1 MGVKLLSKFLKNECY
16 EDTEKIHLSCLYGK
30 KICIDTSIYLYR
42 FKGQGML
49 IENFY
54 VMCSLFKKYNITPI
68 FIFDGKPPI
77 EKYKALENRKKER
90 ESAKEKY
97 EDLMSKLEGNITQK
111 QKYELDKLKRSMV
124 KITKEDVYLIK
135 SMFDAYGISH
145 ITAIGEADVLC
156 ASLVIKKKVYAVL
169 TEDMDLFAYG
179 SPIILRYF
187 SLSQHS
193 CILYNLNIILDKLN
207 INKKDFQIIC
217 VLSGNDYYESK
228 KNIYYYLKIYSKYKK
243 TNSKKKLLNWLIE
256 HNYIEIEDVID
267 IETTLN
273 IYLNIN
279 KELKKYKYFQ
289 IKFHSTSK
297 KSLMEILE
305 KERFIF

>member
-16 EDTEKIHLSCLYGK
+16 DDTKKIHLSCLYGK

-42 FKGQGML
+42 FKGHDML

-68 FIFDGKPPI
+68 FVFDGKPPI
-77 EKYKALENRKKER
+77 EKRKELENRKRER
-90 ESAKEKY
+90 QTAKEKY
-97 EDLMSKLEGNITQK
+97 ENLMNKLKENISQK
-111 QKYELDKLKRSMV
+111 QQYELDRLKRSMV
-124 KITKEDVYLIK
+124 KITREDVNLIK

-145 ITAIGEADVLC
+145 ITAIGEADILC

-207 INKKDFQIIC
+207 INKKDFQMIC

-228 KNIYYYLKIYSKYKK
+228 KNIYYYLKIYNKYKK
-243 TNSKKKLLNWLIE
+243 TNSKKELLEWLIE
-256 HNYIEIEDVID
+256 NNYIEIEDVID

-289 IKFHSTSK
+289 IKFHSTCK
-297 KSLMEILE
+297 NSLIKILE

>member
-16 EDTEKIHLSCLYGK
+16 EDTKKIHLSCLYGK

-54 VMCSLFKKYNITPI
+54 VMCSLFRKYNITPI

-77 EKYKALENRKKER
+77 EKHKELENRKKER
-90 ESAKEKY
+90 VSAKQKY
-97 EDLMSKLEGNITQK
+97 EDLMSKLGENISQK

-124 KITKEDVYLIK
+124 KITKEDVNLIK

-228 KNIYYYLKIYSKYKK
+228 KNIYYYLKIYNKYKK

-256 HNYIEIEDVID
+256 TNYIEIEDVND

-279 KELKKYKYFQ
+279 KELKRYPYFQ

-297 KSLMEILE
+297 KSLMKILE
-305 KERFIF
+305 NERFIF

>member
-16 EDTEKIHLSCLYGK
+16 EDTKKIHLSCLYGK

-77 EKYKALENRKKER
+77 EKHKELENRKKER
-90 ESAKEKY
+90 VSAKQKY
-97 EDLMSKLEGNITQK
+97 EDLMSKLGENISQK

-124 KITKEDVYLIK
+124 KITKEDVNLIK

-228 KNIYYYLKIYSKYKK
+228 KNIYYYLKIYNKYKK

-256 HNYIEIEDVID
+256 TNYIEIEDVND

-279 KELKKYKYFQ
+279 KELKRYPYFQ

-297 KSLMEILE
+297 KSLMKILE
-305 KERFIF
+305 NERFIF

>member
-16 EDTEKIHLSCLYGK
+16 EDTKKIHLSSLYGK

-54 VMCSLFKKYNITPI
+54 VMCSLFKKYNIIPI
-68 FIFDGKPPI
+68 FVFDGKPPI
-77 EKYKALENRKKER
+77 EKHKELENRKKER
-90 ESAKEKY
+90 ESAKESY
-97 EDLMSKLEGNITQK
+97 EDLMSKLQGNLSQK
-111 QKYELDKLKRSMV
+111 QKYELDRLKRSMV
-124 KITKEDVYLIK
+124 KITREDVDLIK
-135 SMFDAYGISH
+135 SMFDAYGISY
-145 ITAIGEADVLC
+145 IAAIGEADVLC

-193 CILYNLNIILDKLN
+193 CILYNLNIILEKLN
-207 INKKDFQIIC
+207 ITKKDFQMIC

-228 KNIYYYLKIYSKYKK
+228 KNIYYYLKIYNRYRK

-256 HNYIEIEDVID
+256 NNYIEIEDVID

-273 IYLNIN
+273 IYLHIN

-297 KSLMEILE
+297 ESLMEILE
-305 KERFIF
+305 RERFIF

>member
-16 EDTEKIHLSCLYGK
+16 DDTKKIHLSCLYGK

-42 FKGQGML
+42 FKGQDML

-68 FIFDGKPPI
+68 FVFDGKPPI
-77 EKYKALENRKKER
+77 EKRKELENRKRER
-90 ESAKEKY
+90 QTAKEKY
-97 EDLMSKLEGNITQK
+97 ENLINKLKENISQK
-111 QKYELDKLKRSMV
+111 QQYELDRLKRSMV
-124 KITKEDVYLIK
+124 KITRKDVDLIK

-145 ITAIGEADVLC
+145 ITAIGEADILC

-193 CILYNLNIILDKLN
+193 CILYNLNKLLDKLN
-207 INKKDFQIIC
+207 INKKDFQMIC

-228 KNIYYYLKIYSKYKK
+228 KNIYYYLKIYNKYKK
-243 TNSKKKLLNWLIE
+243 TNSKKELLEWLIE
-256 HNYIEIEDVID
+256 NNYIEIEDVID

-289 IKFHSTSK
+289 IKFHSTCK
-297 KSLMEILE
+297 NSLIKILE

>member
-16 EDTEKIHLSCLYGK
+16 DETKKIHLSGLYGK

-68 FIFDGKPPI
+68 FVFDGKPPI
-77 EKYKALENRKKER
+77 EKYKELENRKKER
-90 ESAKEKY
+90 QTAKEKY
-97 EDLMSKLEGNITQK
+97 EDLMNKLGENISQK
-111 QKYELDKLKRSMV
+111 QQYELDRLKRSMV
-124 KITKEDVYLIK
+124 KITREDVDLIK

-145 ITAIGEADVLC
+145 ITAIGEADILC

-193 CILYNLNIILDKLN
+193 CILYNLNIILN
-207 INKKDFQIIC
+207 QHF
-217 VLSGNDYYESK
+217 
-228 KNIYYYLKIYSKYKK
+228 
-243 TNSKKKLLNWLIE
+243 
-256 HNYIEIEDVID
+256 
-267 IETTLN
+267 
-273 IYLNIN
+273 
-279 KELKKYKYFQ
+279 
-289 IKFHSTSK
+289 
-297 KSLMEILE
+297 
-305 KERFIF
+305 

>member
-1 MGVKLLSKFLKNECY
+1 MGVKLLSKFLKSECY
-16 EDTEKIHLSCLYGK
+16 EDTKKIHLSCLYGK

-54 VMCSLFKKYNITPI
+54 VMCSLFKKYNIIPI

-77 EKYKALENRKKER
+77 EKHKALENRKKER
-90 ESAKEKY
+90 KLAKQKY
-97 EDLMSKLEGNITQK
+97 EDLMSKLGENISQK

-124 KITKEDVYLIK
+124 KITREDVNLIK

-193 CILYNLNIILDKLN
+193 CILYNLNIILERLD
-207 INKKDFQIIC
+207 INKEDFQIMC

-228 KNIYYYLKIYSKYKK
+228 KNIYYYLKIYNKYKK

-279 KELKKYKYFQ
+279 KELKKYQYFQ

>member
-16 EDTEKIHLSCLYGK
+16 NETKKIHLSGLYGK

-42 FKGQGML
+42 FKGQDML

-68 FIFDGKPPI
+68 FVFDGKPPI
-77 EKYKALENRKKER
+77 EKHKELENRKKER
-90 ESAKEKY
+90 QSAKEKY
-97 EDLMSKLEGNITQK
+97 ENLMNKLGENISQK
-111 QKYELDKLKRSMV
+111 QKYELDRLKRSMV
-124 KITKEDVYLIK
+124 KITREDVDLIK

-145 ITAIGEADVLC
+145 ITAIGEADILC

-193 CILYNLNIILDKLN
+193 CILYNLNIILEKLN
-207 INKKDFQIIC
+207 INKKDFQMIC

-228 KNIYYYLKIYSKYKK
+228 KNIYYYLKIYNKYKK
-243 TNSKKKLLNWLIE
+243 TNSKKELLNWLIE
-256 HNYIEIEDVID
+256 NNYIEIEDVID
-267 IETTLN
+267 IESTLN

-289 IKFHSTSK
+289 IKFHSVCK
-297 KSLMEILE
+297 DSLIEILE

>member
-16 EDTEKIHLSCLYGK
+16 DETKKIHLSGLYGK

-42 FKGQGML
+42 FKGQNML

-68 FIFDGKPPI
+68 FVFDGKPPI
-77 EKYKALENRKKER
+77 EKHKELENRKKER
-90 ESAKEKY
+90 EIAKEKY
-97 EDLMSKLEGNITQK
+97 EILMNKLGENISQK
-111 QKYELDKLKRSMV
+111 QQYEIDRLKRSMV
-124 KITKEDVYLIK
+124 KITREDVDLIK

-145 ITAIGEADVLC
+145 ITAIGEADILC

-179 SPIILRYF
+179 SPVILRYF

-193 CILYNLNIILDKLN
+193 CILYNLNTILDKLN
-207 INKKDFQIIC
+207 INKKDFQMIC

-228 KNIYYYLKIYSKYKK
+228 KNIYYYLKIYNKYKK
-243 TNSKKKLLNWLIE
+243 SNSNKELLEWLIE
-256 HNYIEIEDVID
+256 NNYIEIEDVID
-267 IETTLN
+267 IESTLN

-289 IKFHSTSK
+289 IKFHSVCK
-297 KSLMEILE
+297 KSLIEILE
-305 KERFIF
+305 RERFIF